1 MFQCHVSSIYL
12 LTSRS
17 MNVNTSIGEAYREAL
32 EAEPSAAVKKF
43 TDLQSRI
50 SSASLFSKNDTLSDL
65 PTSSLPLLAVEFH
78 LATALLASPTH
89 SSVDRQ
95 INVRRCRDLFHA
107 YLRKLDEIDDLL
119 DDELTRDYRQMLEAD
134 EMEAE
139 GGSSSSRV
147 DSSDGRVMSSM
158 TPAQVREA
166 KIVRFRVRKA
176 QREELEKLKA
186 LKERRIRLGMV
197 DHDELDG
204 YDGDGIDRHLALA
217 ELRGHAADALD
228 EIQCSKKE
236 LEMLEM
242 AATLEKERG
251 EMGRHKYGVGIRNG
265 HACNAVAPLAP
276 PPPPPPP
283 PNSLLNKPMEVTR
296 VTKDPVTGKLQLK
309 REEIKSS
316 VFRPG
321 WNQPTMTLQQYG
333 DMEIAR
339 AKEREARQKQAE
351 ADNLLKPKRYEQL
364 AKDGMEDNADL
375 VDASAKLDREW
386 DDWKEANPK
395 GSGNKMGDRGDRNF

>member
-1 MFQCHVSSIYL
+1 MNL
-12 LTSRS
+12 DTS
-17 MNVNTSIGEAYREAL
+17 TSIGEAYREAL
-32 EAEPSAAVKKF
+32 EAEPSAAVAQF

-50 SSASLFSKNDTLSDL
+50 SSASLFSKNDILDDL

-89 SSVDRQ
+89 SSVERQ

-107 YLRKLDEIDDLL
+107 YLRKLDELEGLL
-119 DDELTRDYRQMLEAD
+119 DDEITRDYRQMLEAD

-139 GGSSSSRV
+139 GGSSNSSSSRSRL
-147 DSSDGRVMSSM
+147 DSSNGSAGM

-166 KIVRFRVRKA
+166 KIARFRVRKA
-176 QREELEKLKA
+176 QREEVEKLAA
-186 LKERRIRLGMV
+186 LKERRSRLGMT
-197 DHDELDG
+197 DQDELDG
-204 YDGDGIDRHLALA
+204 YDDDGVNRHLALTT
-217 ELRGHAADALD
+217 LRGHAADALD
-228 EIQCSKKE
+228 EIHSSKRE

-242 AATLEKERG
+242 AVTMEKQRG
-251 EMGRHKYGVGIRNG
+251 EMGRHKHGVGIRNG
-265 HACNAVAPLAP
+265 HAVAPLAP

-283 PNSLLNKPMEVTR
+283 PNSLLSKPMEVTR
-296 VTKDPVTGKLQLK
+296 VTKDPVTGQLQLK
-309 REEIKSS
+309 REEIKST

-333 DMEIAR
+333 DMEVAR

-351 ADNLLKPKRYEQL
+351 ADDLHKPRRYEQL
-364 AKDGMEDNADL
+364 AKDGMEDNSDL

-386 DDWKEANPK
+386 DEWKEANPK

>member
-1 MFQCHVSSIYL
+1 MSSNRLPAI
-12 LTSRS
+12 S
-17 MNVNTSIGEAYREAL
+17 EAYREAL
-32 EAEPSAAVKKF
+32 EAEGAAAVPLF

-50 SSASLFSKNDTLSDL
+50 SSASLFSKNDTLDDI
-65 PTSSLPLLAVEFH
+65 PTPSLPLVAVEFH
-78 LATALLASPTH
+78 LATALLASPAH

-95 INVRRCRDLFHA
+95 INVRRCRDLYHA
-107 YLRKLDEIDDLL
+107 YLRKLDELEDLL

-139 GGSSSSRV
+139 GGSSSSRRV
-147 DSSDGRVMSSM
+147 DGGTGTTGMS
-158 TPAQVREA
+158 PAQRREA
-166 KIVRFRVRKA
+166 KIARFRLRKA
-176 QREELEKLKA
+176 QREEVERLRA
-186 LKERRIRLGMV
+186 LRERRNRLGV
-197 DHDELDG
+197 ADQDEVDG
-204 YDGDGIDRHLALA
+204 YDDDGLERNIALA

-228 EIQCSKKE
+228 EIHNSTKE
-236 LEMLEM
+236 LEMLDM
-242 AATLEKERG
+242 AVMMEKERG
-251 EMGRHKYGVGIRNG
+251 EMGRHKGSAIDSSSG
-265 HACNAVAPLAP
+265 NAMMAPLAP

-296 VTKDPVTGKLQLK
+296 VSRDPVTGQLQLK
-309 REEIKSS
+309 REEIKST

-333 DMEIAR
+333 DIEVAR

-351 ADNLLKPKRYEQL
+351 KDILQKPRRYEQL
-364 AKDGMEDNADL
+364 VKDGMEDNATL

-386 DDWKEANPK
+386 DEWKEANPK